1 MTRSQD
7 DVQRQLLERSLLS
20 RLSRDGA
27 TVAAGQFAAAI
38 GTLVGI
44 RLLTEIAAPSTFGM
58 VSLAL
63 GIAALGLNTAS
74 TPFTQAALHLYPQLE
89 SDGRL
94 IDLRNALAHTYWRA
108 GRVVGLV
115 VAVGSAVLV
124 TSDQVSWVLCALVTL
139 LLAVDIMRS
148 VSITFLNAARRH
160 ARFSAWLAAEATIR
174 PIAGVWAVI
183 QFGDS
188 AETLLAAYLVSSVLL
203 LWAFSNSSRA
213 HLGIPPSTLPST
225 EALQGRIWK
234 YALPLIPLGAIGWI
248 NGLGDRYLIGGMLGV
263 AEAGIYAA
271 AYGLVSRPFLMLG
284 QTVELTIRPI
294 YQAQVALEPSSDAAK
309 RLLAAWVIVVMSVG
323 SLGAATI
330 AFWSDELSSLLLGRE
345 YRSGAALMPWIAFG
359 YVLLVTS
366 YAFERVCLAHGRSGW
381 IPLIQGSAGAVGLV
395 ATVVGILGWGLKG
408 AAVAV
413 PVYFGAQLLLSMF
426 AAKRA
431 YKDSVGLAG
440 VVGRA

>member
-160 ARFSAWLAAEATIR
+160 ARFSAWLAGSDDSSDCWCLGGPSVR
-174 PIAGVWAVI
+174 RLS
-183 QFGDS
+183 GDS
-188 AETLLAAYLVSSVLL
+188 AGGLPCVVRAAPMGVLEQQSGAP
-203 LWAFSNSSRA
+203 W
-213 HLGIPPSTLPST
+213 HPP
-225 EALQGRIWK
+225 EHAAEHG
-234 YALPLIPLGAIGWI
+234 
-248 NGLGDRYLIGGMLGV
+248 GV
-263 AEAGIYAA
+263 AGARLEVRVAA
-271 AYGLVSRPFLMLG
+271 NSTWR
-284 QTVELTIRPI
+284 
-294 YQAQVALEPSSDAAK
+294 D
-309 RLLAAWVIVVMSVG
+309 RL
-323 SLGAATI
+323 
-330 AFWSDELSSLLLGRE
+330 D
-345 YRSGAALMPWIAFG
+345 
-359 YVLLVTS
+359 
-366 YAFERVCLAHGRSGW
+366 
-381 IPLIQGSAGAVGLV
+381 Q
-395 ATVVGILGWGLKG
+395 
-408 AAVAV
+408 
-413 PVYFGAQLLLSMF
+413 
-426 AAKRA
+426 RA
-431 YKDSVGLAG
+431 
-440 VVGRA
+440 R